1 MGGGDVEL
9 LWKDPAKW
17 VGLEEEA
24 RGPEEKELV
33 ASLALGGNGLVTDRH
48 KRFRENLRFRENFI
62 MCSRQELGKA
72 ALATALGR
80 QQAIHCWRLDSCRET
95 HLVLCP
101 VSGREGT
108 RRTWGRDYPSGPV
121 ARTPHSRCRGL
132 GFDPWSGNQI

>member
-1 MGGGDVEL
+1 MGDVEL

-17 VGLEEEA
+17 VGLEEAA

-48 KRFRENLRFRENFI
+48 KRFRENFI

-80 QQAIHCWRLDSCRET
+80 QQAIHCWRLDSCSET
-95 HLVLCP
+95 HS
-101 VSGREGT
+101 VSALPCERE
-108 RRTWGRDYPSGPV
+108 RRNKENLRK
-121 ARTPHSRCRGL
+121 
-132 GFDPWSGNQI
+132 GFP

>member
-1 MGGGDVEL
+1 M
-9 LWKDPAKW
+9 
-17 VGLEEEA
+17 EEEA

-95 HLVLCP
+95 HS
-101 VSGREGT
+101 VSALPCERE
-108 RRTWGRDYPSGPV
+108 RRNKENLGK
-121 ARTPHSRCRGL
+121 GL
-132 GFDPWSGNQI
+132 P